1 MDFRDL
7 IIGTKSRIKKI
18 QDLMYLSI
26 IDYVVKEI
34 DVKNDKVVFSQSN
47 IAAIN
52 RIDKATDKLLGP
64 ELRRFKKYILK
75 GITSI
80 LSEVQTEF
88 KEIDVRAIEIS
99 DEVNKKITKHATTR
113 IDQITSAT
121 PIFEEVKAKT
131 IELMQKYEGISLQE
145 LREQLSATVKD
156 KKIVQKYWSRWTY
169 DIYNQYERI
178 GANEVRKRLGLSF
191 AVYEGGEIETTRPV
205 CEKRNR
211 KVFHISE
218 IESWV
223 NDNWEGKNEIGYKP
237 IIDLGGYNCRHRL
250 RWITKETA
258 AILRPEIRTLFAFEF
273 SNNQVGI
280 EGSIANLS
288 NIPKDTKEVINPIE
302 VIKKPIPEIK
312 FNSDKRFDDY
322 INTENVPDLIKNVV
336 NKLPK
341 PTEIKSKG
349 RSKGSYYSPSTNTL
363 VSRIE
368 SGKDTFFHEY
378 GHHVDMHK
386 MKNNSVSENKTG
398 ANSRS
403 IGIKDSFSK
412 DTKLINEKY
421 GTDSLGKLKE
431 FLKEKGGL
439 AI

>member
-1 MDFRDL
+1 MDFKEL

-18 QDLMYLSI
+18 QDILYLAI

-52 RIDKATDKLLGP
+52 RIDKATDKLLSGD
-64 ELRRFKKYILK
+64 LKRFKKYILK

-88 KEIDVRAIEIS
+88 KEIDVRAIKIS
-99 DEVNKKITKHATTR
+99 DEVNKQITKHATTR
-113 IDQITSAT
+113 IDQITSAK

-131 IELMQKYEGISLQE
+131 IELMQKYEGVSLQE
-145 LREQLSATVKD
+145 LREQLSQTVQG

-218 IESWV
+218 IEAWE

-273 SNNQVGI
+273 
-280 EGSIANLS
+280 A
-288 NIPKDTKEVINPIE
+288 
-302 VIKKPIPEIK
+302 
-312 FNSDKRFDDY
+312 
-322 INTENVPDLIKNVV
+322 
-336 NKLPK
+336 
-341 PTEIKSKG
+341 
-349 RSKGSYYSPSTNTL
+349 
-363 VSRIE
+363 
-368 SGKDTFFHEY
+368 
-378 GHHVDMHK
+378 
-386 MKNNSVSENKTG
+386 
-398 ANSRS
+398 
-403 IGIKDSFSK
+403 
-412 DTKLINEKY
+412 
-421 GTDSLGKLKE
+421 
-431 FLKEKGGL
+431 
-439 AI
+439 